1 MTGPENNQSPAPPSA
16 PRPKAD
22 PASFAIRAR
31 PRAVTRL
38 SRRMLITAAGGL
50 ALCIGGAVW
59 WAFALHSFRIVTG
72 KQLYNT
78 DVRPSAQAMN
88 GLPKGYAGLTK
99 PKPPPTPAKVPQ
111 LGPPLQG
118 DLGSPMPGQPASP
131 DLSATPSN
139 LSEQATARLRA
150 QAALAGVF
158 FTMTRSPSGGGG
170 RARYAAAGRPA
181 NPSQISSPDRA
192 HLLGANL
199 TGRHTNPGGQG
210 EKQDFLDSSVDR
222 SVYSPD
228 RLQRPISPYELMA
241 GSVVPAALITG
252 LNSDLP
258 GPVIAQVTQDVYDSV
273 TGRYLLVPQGAKLIG
288 KYDSVVA
295 FGQSR
300 VLLIWT
306 RLIMPDGNSI
316 VLDNLQAADTKGYA
330 GLKDGV
336 DYHFWKLLR
345 GVALSSLLGVSS
357 ALATNN
363 VAGGNGSGNLIISL
377 GQSGDQA
384 TNQAGQQ
391 IVSHDLGVQPTLSI
405 RPGFQFD
412 VMVNRDI
419 VLRAYAGS

>member
-1 MTGPENNQSPAPPSA
+1 MTGPENNQARPSA
-16 PRPKAD
+16 APPKAD
-22 PASFAIRAR
+22 PASFAIRAQ

-38 SRRMLITAAGGL
+38 SRRALIIAAGGL

-59 WAFALHSFRIVTG
+59 WAFALHSLRITTG

-88 GLPKGYAGLTK
+88 GLPKGYAALTG
-99 PKPPPTPAKVPQ
+99 PKPPPAPPKTPQ

-118 DLGSPMPGQPASP
+118 DLGSPMLGQAAPP
-131 DLSATPSN
+131 DLAPAPISP
-139 LSEQATARLRA
+139 SEQAAARLHD

-158 FTMTRSPSGGGG
+158 FTMTTNPGGEGASTG
-170 RARYAAAGRPA
+170 AVSNSAPA
-181 NPSQISSPDRA
+181 NPSPGGPADQGYPWRA
-192 HLLGANL
+192 TLAARQTHS
-199 TGRHTNPGGQG
+199 GQG
-210 EKQDFLDSSVDR
+210 EKQAFLNSQVDR

-228 RLQRPISPYELMA
+228 RLQKPVSPYELMA
-241 GSVVPAALITG
+241 GSVIPAALITG

-295 FGQSR
+295 YGQSR

-306 RLIMPDGNSI
+306 RLIMPNGSSV
-316 VLDNLQAADTKGYA
+316 VLDNLPAADTQGYA

-336 DYHFWKLLR
+336 DYHFWRLLR
-345 GVALSSLLGVSS
+345 GVVLSSLLGVSS

-363 VAGGNGSGNLIISL
+363 VVGGNSSGNLIISL

-391 IVSHDLGVQPTLSI
+391 IVSHDLGVQPTLTV
-405 RPGFQFD
+405 RPGFPFD

-419 VLRAYAGS
+419 VLRPYAGS

>member
-1 MTGPENNQSPAPPSA
+1 MSSPDDGPATLSAPP
-16 PRPKAD
+16 PKAD
-22 PASFAIRAR
+22 PASFAIRAQ

-38 SRRMLITAAGGL
+38 SRWVLIIAAGGL

-59 WAFALHSFRIVTG
+59 WAFALHSLRITTG

-78 DVRPSAQAMN
+78 DVRPSAQVMN

-99 PKPPPTPAKVPQ
+99 PKPSPKPTKVPQ
-111 LGPPLQG
+111 LGPPLPG
-118 DLGSPMPGQPASP
+118 DLGSPMAGQAAAP
-131 DLSATPSN
+131 DLVPAPIN
-139 LSEQATARLRA
+139 LSEQAAARLHA

-158 FTMTRSPSGGGG
+158 FTMIRSPGSGGGHAG
-170 RARYAAAGRPA
+170 YAANSGPA
-181 NPSQISSPDRA
+181 NPSRTAPPDQV
-192 HLLGANL
+192 HFPGV
-199 TGRHTNPGGQG
+199 TQTDRHIDPGQQD
-210 EKQDFLDSSVDR
+210 EKQAFLNSPVDR

-228 RLQRPISPYELMA
+228 RLQKPISPYELMA
-241 GSVVPAALITG
+241 GSIIPAALITG

-258 GPVIAQVTQDVYDSV
+258 GPVVAQVTQDVYDSV

-295 FGQSR
+295 YGQSR

-306 RLIMPDGNSI
+306 RLIMPDGHSI
-316 VLDNLQAADTKGYA
+316 VLDNLPAADTQGYA

-363 VAGGNGSGNLIISL
+363 VVGGSSSGNLIISL

-391 IVSHDLGVQPTLSI
+391 IVSHDLGVRPTLTV
-405 RPGFQFD
+405 RPGFPFD

-419 VLRAYAGS
+419 VLRPYAGS

>member
-1 MTGPENNQSPAPPSA
+1 M
-16 PRPKAD
+16 
-22 PASFAIRAR
+22 
-31 PRAVTRL
+31 TRL
-38 SRRMLITAAGGL
+38 SRRALIIAAGGL

-59 WAFALHSFRIVTG
+59 WAFALHSFRITTG

-99 PKPPPTPAKVPQ
+99 PKPMPTPAPPKVPQ

-118 DLGSPMPGQPASP
+118 DLGSPTFGQAASP
-131 DLSATPSN
+131 DLALAPTNP
-139 LSEQATARLRA
+139 SEQAAARLRA

-158 FTMTRSPSGGGG
+158 FTMTRSPGGGG
-170 RARYAAAGRPA
+170 DRARYAAASR
-181 NPSQISSPDRA
+181 Q
-192 HLLGANL
+192 ANL
-199 TGRHTNPGGQG
+199 SRTAHPEGADLPGETLTDHHTDPGEQG
-210 EKQDFLDSSVDR
+210 EKQAFLNNPVAR

-228 RLQRPISPYELMA
+228 RLQNPVSPYELMA
-241 GSVVPAALITG
+241 GSVIPAALITG

-273 TGRYLLVPQGAKLIG
+273 TGHYLLVPQGAKLIG

-295 FGQSR
+295 YGQSR

-306 RLIMPDGNSI
+306 RLIMPDGSSI
-316 VLDNLQAADTKGYA
+316 VLDNLPAADTQGYA

-363 VAGGNGSGNLIISL
+363 VVGGNSSGNLIISL

-391 IVSHDLGVQPTLSI
+391 IISHDLGVQPTLTV
-405 RPGFQFD
+405 RPGFPFD
-412 VMVNRDI
+412 VMVSRDI
-419 VLRAYAGS
+419 VFRPYTGS

>member
-1 MTGPENNQSPAPPSA
+1 MTGPENNQAPVPPSA
-16 PRPKAD
+16 PPPKAD
-22 PASFAIRAR
+22 PASFAIRAQ

-38 SRRMLITAAGGL
+38 SRRTLVIAAGGL

-59 WAFALHSFRIVTG
+59 WAFALHSLRITTG

-99 PKPPPTPAKVPQ
+99 PKLPPMRPTTPQ

-118 DLGSPMPGQPASP
+118 DLGSPMVGQAAPP
-131 DLSATPSN
+131 DLAPAPTNP
-139 LSEQATARLRA
+139 SEQAAARLHD

-158 FTMTRSPSGGGG
+158 FTMTANPGGEDASTG
-170 RARYAAAGRPA
+170 AVSNSAPA
-181 NPSQISSPDRA
+181 NPSPGGPADQFYPRRA
-192 HLLGANL
+192 TLAARQTHS
-199 TGRHTNPGGQG
+199 GQG
-210 EKQDFLDSSVDR
+210 EKQAFLNSPVDR

-228 RLQRPISPYELMA
+228 RLQKPISPYELMA
-241 GSVVPAALITG
+241 GSVIPAALITG

-273 TGRYLLVPQGAKLIG
+273 TGHYLLVPQGAKLIG

-295 FGQSR
+295 YGQSR

-306 RLIMPDGNSI
+306 RLIMPDGSSI
-316 VLDNLQAADTKGYA
+316 VLDNLPAADTQGYA

-345 GVALSSLLGVSS
+345 GVVLSSLLGVSS

-363 VAGGNGSGNLIISL
+363 VVGGNSSGNLIISL

-391 IVSHDLGVQPTLSI
+391 IVSHDLGVQPTLTV
-405 RPGFQFD
+405 RPGFPFD

-419 VLRAYAGS
+419 VLRPYAGS

>member
-1 MTGPENNQSPAPPSA
+1 M
-16 PRPKAD
+16 
-22 PASFAIRAR
+22 
-31 PRAVTRL
+31 TRL
-38 SRRMLITAAGGL
+38 SRRTLVIAAGGL

-59 WAFALHSFRIVTG
+59 WAFALHSLQITTG

-88 GLPKGYAGLTK
+88 GLPKGYAGLTG
-99 PKPPPTPAKVPQ
+99 PKPPPTSPKTPQ

-118 DLGSPMPGQPASP
+118 DLGSPMVGQAAPP
-131 DLSATPSN
+131 DLAPAPTNP
-139 LSEQATARLRA
+139 SEQAAARLHD

-158 FTMTRSPSGGGG
+158 FTMTANPGGEDASTG
-170 RARYAAAGRPA
+170 AVSNSAPA
-181 NPSQISSPDRA
+181 NPSPGGPADQFYPRRA
-192 HLLGANL
+192 TLAARQTHS
-199 TGRHTNPGGQG
+199 GQG
-210 EKQDFLDSSVDR
+210 EKQAFLNSPVDR

-228 RLQRPISPYELMA
+228 RLQKPISPYELMA
-241 GSVVPAALITG
+241 GSVIPAALITG

-273 TGRYLLVPQGAKLIG
+273 TGHYLLVPQGAKLIG

-295 FGQSR
+295 YGQSR

-306 RLIMPDGNSI
+306 RLIMPDGSSI
-316 VLDNLQAADTKGYA
+316 VLDNLPAADPQGYA
-330 GLKDGV
+330 GLRDGV

-363 VAGGNGSGNLIISL
+363 VVGGHGTGNLIISL

-391 IVSHDLGVQPTLSI
+391 IVSHDLGVQPTLTV
-405 RPGFQFD
+405 RPGFPFD

-419 VLRAYAGS
+419 VLRPYAAS

>member
-1 MTGPENNQSPAPPSA
+1 M
-16 PRPKAD
+16 
-22 PASFAIRAR
+22 
-31 PRAVTRL
+31 TRL
-38 SRRMLITAAGGL
+38 SRRALIVTAGSL
-50 ALCIGGAVW
+50 ALCIGGAAW
-59 WAFALHSFRIVTG
+59 WAFGLHSFRIVTG

-99 PKPPPTPAKVPQ
+99 PKPTPPPVASKVPQ
-111 LGPPLQG
+111 LGPPLPG
-118 DLGSPMPGQPASP
+118 DLGLLMPRQPASP
-131 DLSATPSN
+131 NLTPATINP
-139 LSEQATARLRA
+139 SEQSAARLHD

-158 FTMTRSPSGGGG
+158 FTMTTDSGGENDSTG
-170 RARYAAAGRPA
+170 AAPNSPPA
-181 NPSQISSPDRA
+181 NPSPAKPSDQGYPRRA
-192 HLLGANL
+192 TPATRQNL
-199 TGRHTNPGGQG
+199 SGQG
-210 EKQDFLDSSVDR
+210 EKQAFLNGPIDR

-228 RLQRPISPYELMA
+228 RLQKPISPYELMA
-241 GSVVPAALITG
+241 GSIIPAALITG

-273 TGRYLLVPQGAKLIG
+273 TGHYLLVPQGAKLIG

-295 FGQSR
+295 YGQSR

-306 RLIMPDGNSI
+306 RLIMPDGSSI
-316 VLDNLQAADTKGYA
+316 VLDNLPASDTQGYA

-363 VAGGNGSGNLIISL
+363 AVGGHGTGNLVISV

-384 TNQAGQQ
+384 TNRAGQQ
-391 IVSHDLGVQPTLSI
+391 IVSHDLGVQPTLTV
-405 RPGFQFD
+405 RPGFPFD
-412 VMVNRDI
+412 VMVNQDI
-419 VLRAYAGS
+419 VFRPYAGS